1 MIRLAVLAGL
11 LFITTADAR
20 ARGSGQR
27 NPPDFTQVTSSVGV
41 ALYQKDY
48 PGGNPDFVQVIDLE
62 QGASLRLLHG
72 PVADLGAGQGGYGGD
87 NPRFTRQALDEVWN
101 TFSSSNPS
109 AFCLTN
115 GQFFSTNDNPTPLAF
130 PIKVNGIALSDGYGI
145 NEFDDQKMMLE
156 LWDNRADIKPFSPQ
170 AMNSSNAANILVG
183 LAEDADKGPAN
194 LAGRTFVGVADVDHD
209 GSYETVL
216 VFTSKTATQPAAAE
230 ALRSFGAGKVMMLD
244 GGDSSQLTCQGNVY
258 VTAARLLPQTI
269 AVLSGDLQPFAADIV
284 SQPNYPV
291 LVTGERLEV
300 LVELR
305 NVGSETWPGSRY
317 GLINT
322 SNPWGQPDVLPGLR
336 DVLPGQSV
344 IFSWRAEAFS
354 NWGVFVSEW
363 RLEVEGQTLTGG
375 TVTIT
380 AVVVP
385 EEMAEKKAELE
396 QQVAEWAV
404 SQSANVEQLITQW
417 IQEQLTDSV
426 SSVFDQICSGT
437 GLLLPLGAAVWLG
450 SRRKRGWETDEND

>member
-1 MIRLAVLAGL
+1 
-11 LFITTADAR
+11 
-20 ARGSGQR
+20 
-27 NPPDFTQVTSSVGV
+27 
-41 ALYQKDY
+41 
-48 PGGNPDFVQVIDLE
+48 
-62 QGASLRLLHG
+62 
-72 PVADLGAGQGGYGGD
+72 
-87 NPRFTRQALDEVWN
+87 
-101 TFSSSNPS
+101 
-109 AFCLTN
+109 
-115 GQFFSTNDNPTPLAF
+115 
-130 PIKVNGIALSDGYGI
+130 
-145 NEFDDQKMMLE
+145 
-156 LWDNRADIKPFSPQ
+156 
-170 AMNSSNAANILVG
+170 
-183 LAEDADKGPAN
+183 
-194 LAGRTFVGVADVDHD
+194 
-209 GSYETVL
+209 
-216 VFTSKTATQPAAAE
+216 
-230 ALRSFGAGKVMMLD
+230 MMLD

-258 VTAARLLPQTI
+258 VTGARLLPQTI

-426 SSVFDQICSGT
+426 SSVFDQICSGA